1 MWLKKN
7 LYAFF
12 WEDYCADKPQILTSI
27 NHISSE
33 TPFKEF
39 RCDDCL
45 ESRRWTE
52 ANSPRFFTHFT
63 WTKSQGHWLVMIAWW
78 YDENL
83 REYFSNCSHGRVYG
97 CKWNCWA
104 VEMQFF
110 EDGHNLDLP
119 AGTMTCTSTH
129 HLMPSNWIKQETT
142 TVSSCLSFLSRT
154 GPTDRL
160 GVERLFVCVCKRTLV
175 HFPISHSSEMWKG
188 CPVNNVNRFGPFEFC
203 PS

>member
-1 MWLKKN
+1 MRIHFIHTLKGWRFLHSLSCNPHCSLQHYQMKENPTAFGKKWSFWMWLKKN

-104 VEMQFF
+104 VEMQVRW
-110 EDGHNLDLP
+110 LQVQ
-119 AGTMTCTSTH
+119 T
-129 HLMPSNWIKQETT
+129 
-142 TVSSCLSFLSRT
+142 
-154 GPTDRL
+154 
-160 GVERLFVCVCKRTLV
+160 
-175 HFPISHSSEMWKG
+175 
-188 CPVNNVNRFGPFEFC
+188 
-203 PS
+203 